1 MTFYFIFGSKI
12 LMITP
17 RQIRSARALLAW
29 TQKDLAQKCG
39 LSTGGINRLEKEVSD
54 PRSSTLRVIQTA
66 LEQEGIV
73 FIHDEVFEGVKLRK
87 GGY

>member
-1 MTFYFIFGSKI
+1 MTFYFIFDNEI

-17 RQIRSARALLAW
+17 RQIRSARALLGW

-54 PRSSTLRVIQTA
+54 PRSSTLRVIQAA

-73 FIHDEVFEGVKLRK
+73 FIQEEAFEGVKLRK
-87 GGY
+87 SGY